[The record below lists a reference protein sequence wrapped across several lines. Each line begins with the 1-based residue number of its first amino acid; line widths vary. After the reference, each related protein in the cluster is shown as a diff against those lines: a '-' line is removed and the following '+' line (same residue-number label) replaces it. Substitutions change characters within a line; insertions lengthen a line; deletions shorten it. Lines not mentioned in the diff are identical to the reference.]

1 MANYS
6 KVSQPVLQVDA
17 RATVIEAA
25 LKGYSKWRAG
35 LGHDGKDDVSEGLRL
50 IPILLTSICSRN

>member
-6 KVSQPVLQVDA
+6 KVSQPVLRVDA

-35 LGHDGKDDVSEGLRL
+35 LRRDSKQDVSHPQDLSE
-50 IPILLTSICSRN
+50 PY